1 MPESDLGGE
10 LGTGSGLATSGG
22 SASIGTVR
30 AASDIVFLSADLD
43 CAYKG
48 NRVFLAHPGRDRLKV
63 EVEPVGTTIVAG
75 ILKIK
80 TAASEGSGRSVVPN
94 SAIDITTT
102 VSSQTQAGLDVT
114 GQGGSW
120 VEVDTVQAD
129 LTCRVRLT
137 AMKS

>member
-1 MPESDLGGE
+1 MLESDVSGE
-10 LGTGSGLATSGG
+10 LGTGSGLATSGAV
-22 SASIGTVR
+22 ASIGGVR
-30 AASDIVFLSADLD
+30 PASDLVSLSAELD

-48 NRVFLAHPGRDRLKV
+48 NRVFLPHPGRDRLKV
-63 EVEPVGTTIVAG
+63 EVEPLGASIVGAV
-75 ILKIK
+75 LKIK

-94 SAIDITTT
+94 SATDITTT
-102 VSSQTQAGLDVT
+102 VSTQTQSGLDVT

>member
-10 LGTGSGLATSGG
+10 LGTVSGLATSSG
-22 SASIGTVR
+22 SASIGAVR
-30 AASDIVFLSADLD
+30 PASDIVTLSKELD

-48 NRVFLAHPGRDRLKV
+48 NRVFIAHPGRDRLKV
-63 EVEPVGTTIVAG
+63 EVEPLGASITTAV
-75 ILKIK
+75 LKIK

-94 SAIDITTT
+94 SATDINST
-102 VSSQTQAGLDVT
+102 VSTQTQSGLDVT